1 MSLVPFSGPKK
12 QLSREQAIE
21 RYILL
26 RLRVEDIN
34 RLGFLVEGLHAGT
47 ILLPKDA
54 RFSCDDLKDAVRT
67 AFFGWFA
74 TLTDKNDKAIY
85 AFDPL
90 LKLFPGKQVQIYK
103 VQLECESCHHMLQQ
117 FRNNV
122 AFHNNAEFA
131 NQINA
136 RRALRE
142 QDTSL
147 DLTSARQDFLFLMDE
162 LISEE
167 SYAIPELPEKLT
179 QLGISHHPAFS

>member
-1 MSLVPFSGPKK
+1 MQS
-12 QLSREQAIE
+12 E
-21 RYILL
+21 
-26 RLRVEDIN
+26 
-34 RLGFLVEGLHAGT
+34 
-47 ILLPKDA
+47 
-54 RFSCDDLKDAVRT
+54 T

-90 LKLFPGKQVQIYK
+90 LKPFPRKQAQIYK
-103 VQLECESCHHMLQQ
+103 VQVDCESCHPMLQQ

-131 NQINA
+131 NHINA

-147 DLTSARQDFLFLMDE
+147 NLTSARREFLFLMDE

-167 SYAIPELPEKLT
+167 LDAIPELPEKLT
-179 QLGISHHPAFS
+179 QLGISDHPAFS